1 MCAES
6 RLWMQLP
13 KVRVIC
19 RVYQKPKRVMMKRIY
34 QKSIDILQK
43 SERLALQYSEK
54 GFYLAFS
61 GGKDSQCLYHIAKLA
76 GVKFEAHYACTGI
89 DHPELVRF
97 IKRNYPDIVFDLPK
111 ISFWKLVI
119 ERRMLPTR
127 QLRYCCEVLK
137 ETKGANTV
145 TLTGVRRAESA
156 KRSKRN
162 IYEVSNRKFTSDSK
176 ETFDEWRKEQ
186 IAQITKN
193 TNHDQFAEQGET
205 EVRCINGK
213 DKIIINPIIEWSDK
227 DVWEFLNDVVKV
239 EHCELYDR
247 GYHRLGCL
255 FCPMSSIKEQRKME
269 RDYPKYKAQYL
280 RTIRRLR
287 QYRNDN
293 NLPDYY
299 TNMTDEDVFQWWLS
313 KKNLKQWK
321 AENFQQLKLN
331 FDL

>member
-1 MCAES
+1 
-6 RLWMQLP
+6 
-13 KVRVIC
+13 
-19 RVYQKPKRVMMKRIY
+19 MKRIY

-43 SERLALQYSEK
+43 AEKLALQYSDK

-97 IKRNYPDIVFDLPK
+97 IKRNYPDVIFELPK

-119 ERRMLPTR
+119 ERRMLPTK
-127 QLRYCCEVLK
+127 QFRYCCEVLK
-137 ETKGANTV
+137 ETKGEGTL

-162 IYEVSNRKFTSDSK
+162 IYEVSNHKFTSDSK

-193 TNHDQFAEQGET
+193 TNQDQFAEQGET
-205 EVRCINGK
+205 EIRCVNGK

-239 EHCELYDR
+239 EHCELYDK
-247 GYHRLGCL
+247 GYYRLGCL
-255 FCPMSSIKEQRKME
+255 FCPMASIKEQRKME

-293 NLPDYY
+293 DLPDYY
-299 TNMTDEDVFQWWLS
+299 QNMTDEDVFQWWLS

>member
-1 MCAES
+1 
-6 RLWMQLP
+6 
-13 KVRVIC
+13 
-19 RVYQKPKRVMMKRIY
+19 MKIIY

-43 SERLALQYSEK
+43 AERLALQYSDK

-76 GVKFEAHYACTGI
+76 GVKFEAYYACTGI

-97 IKRNYPDIVFDLPK
+97 IKRNYPDVIFEFPK
-111 ISFWKLVI
+111 ISFWNLVI
-119 ERRMLPTR
+119 ERKMLPTR
-127 QLRYCCEVLK
+127 TARYCCEVLK
-137 ETKGANTV
+137 ETKGEGKV
-145 TLTGVRRAESA
+145 TLTGVRRAESV

-162 IYEVSNRKFTSDSK
+162 IYEVSNRKFTSDSR

-193 TNHDQFAEQGET
+193 TNQDQFAEQGET

-227 DVWEFLNDVVKV
+227 DVWEFLNDIVKV
-239 EHCELYDR
+239 EHCELYDK

-255 FCPMSSIKEQRKME
+255 FCPMASIKEQRKME

-280 RTIRRLR
+280 RTIRRFR
-287 QYRNDN
+287 QCRNDN
-293 NLPDYY
+293 DLPDYY
-299 TNMTDEDVFQWWLS
+299 QNMTDEDVFQWWLS

-331 FDL
+331 FEQ

>member
-1 MCAES
+1 
-6 RLWMQLP
+6 
-13 KVRVIC
+13 
-19 RVYQKPKRVMMKRIY
+19 MKIIY

-43 SERLALQYSEK
+43 AEKLALQYSDK

-76 GVKFEAHYACTGI
+76 GVKFEAHYACIGI
-89 DHPELVRF
+89 DQPELVRF
-97 IKRNYPDIVFDLPK
+97 IKRNYPDVIFEFPK
-111 ISFWKLVI
+111 ISFWNLVI
-119 ERRMLPTR
+119 ERKMLPT
-127 QLRYCCEVLK
+127 QTARYCCEVLK
-137 ETKGANTV
+137 ETKGEGTV
-145 TLTGVRRAESA
+145 TLTGVRRAESV

-162 IYEVSNRKFTSDSK
+162 IYEVSNRKFTSDSR

-193 TNHDQFAEQGET
+193 TNQDQFAEQGET

-227 DVWEFLNDVVKV
+227 DVWEFLNDIVKV
-239 EHCELYDR
+239 EHCELYDK

-255 FCPMSSIKEQRKME
+255 FCPMASIKEQRKME

-293 NLPDYY
+293 DLPDYY
-299 TNMTDEDVFQWWLS
+299 QNMTDEDVFQWWLS
-313 KKNLKQWK
+313 KKSLKQWK

-331 FDL
+331 FEQ